1 MEKLVDLGLARSIGL
16 SNFNILKTKRILST
30 ARIIPVVNQVEIHP
44 YFPQQEL
51 FEFSSKH
58 GIILMAHQPLGGRP
72 VGVVLGSDKP
82 FPTADE
88 KINEIATRYGISPAQ
103 LAHMKQNLELTRLSD
118 EDFRAVDQ
126 LASERGPVRFL
137 DPSRHLGFDIFDEE
151 NDQPL
156 ANSAP
161 WDEV

>member
-1 MEKLVDLGLARSIGL
+1 
-16 SNFNILKTKRILST
+16 
-30 ARIIPVVNQVEIHP
+30 
-44 YFPQQEL
+44 
-51 FEFSSKH
+51 
-58 GIILMAHQPLGGRP
+58 
-72 VGVVLGSDKP
+72 
-82 FPTADE
+82 
-88 KINEIATRYGISPAQ
+88 
-103 LAHMKQNLELTRLSD
+103 MKQNLDLTRISD
-118 EDFRAVDQ
+118 QDFRTVDQ